1 MMNDLIE
8 CPVSRLMLPRQFVDE
23 KKALK
28 KVIDDVI
35 EKACSDYSYVK
46 GVYYLTLHA
55 KFDKMNP
62 GTFNISPP
70 TISYKL
76 PRFISNT
83 FVFWVCNRRGIC
95 ELLWMISG
103 KVSGQ
108 KLKVEFNTQ
117 GVAYLQAQG
126 AMPK

>member
-1 MMNDLIE
+1 MQ
-8 CPVSRLMLPRQFVDE
+8 CPASGLMLPRQFIDE

-28 KVIDDVI
+28 KVIDEVV

-46 GVYYLTLHA
+46 GTYYLTLHA

-70 TISYKL
+70 TASYKL

-95 ELLWMISG
+95 ELLWMISS
-103 KVSGQ
+103 KVPGQ
-108 KLKVEFNTQ
+108 SLKVEFNTQ
-117 GVAYLQAQG
+117 GVAYLKAQG
-126 AMPK
+126 AMPQ